1 MSIGGPRIPPGSRR
15 DIGAIGTAIAAG
27 AGRAI
32 GAGPPNLFTTLARHR
47 RLFLPWLWFAAMLMP
62 RGRLPRSDTEIVIL
76 RVAHNCHCEYEW
88 RHHERIA
95 QTVGLEADEVERVRE
110 GPDAEGFSGRQSL
123 LLRAADE
130 LHRRRNI
137 TNRTW
142 DALRGHFSDVELIE
156 LCMLVGHY
164 EMLAMTLNS
173 LRVQPDR

>member
-1 MSIGGPRIPPGSRR
+1 VG
-15 DIGAIGTAIAAG
+15 
-27 AGRAI
+27 
-32 GAGPPNLFTTLARHR
+32 
-47 RLFLPWLWFAAMLMP
+47 
-62 RGRLPRSDTEIVIL
+62 
-76 RVAHNCHCEYEW
+76 
-88 RHHERIA
+88 HHERIA

-110 GPDAEGFSGRQSL
+110 GPDAEGFSDRQSL

-142 DALRGHFSDVELIE
+142 DALKGHFSDVELIE
-156 LCMLVGHY
+156 LCMLIGHY